1 MSPRRSDAPE
11 SLLCCFTFQDGRR
24 CALPVHPDYDSLCY
38 SHGTLARRASRQDN
52 LRHILEPLAAGRSSV
67 KARRRA
73 LRGLTRAM
81 AAGRLSPEQT
91 RMLMQISLLIEQ
103 SARFADQ
110 ESFTAKSGPAWTRLR
125 QAVDDL
131 DAYRSTKK
139 R

>member
-1 MSPRRSDAPE
+1 
-11 SLLCCFTFQDGRR
+11 
-24 CALPVHPDYDSLCY
+24 
-38 SHGTLARRASRQDN
+38 

>member
-1 MSPRRSDAPE
+1 MSSCRNDIPE
-11 SLLCCFTFQDGRR
+11 SPLCCFTFQDGRR
-24 CALPVHPDYDSLCY
+24 CATPAHPDFDGFCY
-38 SHGTLARRASRQDN
+38 SHGTFVHRASRQDN

-91 RMLMQISLLIEQ
+91 NMLNRISLLIEQ
-103 SARFADQ
+103 SSRFAD
-110 ESFTAKSGPAWTRLR
+110 EASFAARSGPTWNRLR
-125 QAVDDL
+125 KAVDEL
-131 DAYRSTKK
+131 DAFRSTKK